1 VTGTSSPRGP
11 SPPARSPRG
20 GEQADR
26 GDVVGAAVGEEL
38 DRCRERAAGG
48 EHRVEHVALA
58 SGQVVG
64 EPLGVRRGLERLLV
78 AHHPEEADLGRR
90 QQPHHPVEHA
100 EPGAQ
105 DGDDQRLR
113 VGEPHPGGRPDGRDD
128 VDRTDP
134 DVARRLVRQQRDQLV
149 DEATERRGVGRL
161 VAQVGEL
168 VRDERVVDDVDAHG
182 THPSGARSAPRGLV
196 HRRWSAT
203 LDWCPTP
210 EDTPADRPVD
220 LTVDLPGDGIDF
232 ALAAYREEGI
242 WRLEELVH
250 DVLGDVEALAHA
262 LRRFPG
268 DGGAVGLVAVD
279 EDFFLIVRV
288 AGATTRI
295 LLSDV
300 TAGDEWELAASA
312 IDALGL
318 PTPEDEDEQVPA
330 GDLDLLGD
338 LGMGAMDMG
347 VLLDDFDLYPDE
359 MLSDVA
365 RRTRVRRA
373 VRRGRRSRVR
383 VSAHP

>member
-1 VTGTSSPRGP
+1 MRT
-11 SPPARSPRG
+11 
-20 GEQADR
+20 
-26 GDVVGAAVGEEL
+26 
-38 DRCRERAAGG
+38 
-48 EHRVEHVALA
+48 
-58 SGQVVG
+58 
-64 EPLGVRRGLERLLV
+64 
-78 AHHPEEADLGRR
+78 R
-90 QQPHHPVEHA
+90 Q
-100 EPGAQ
+100 
-105 DGDDQRLR
+105 
-113 VGEPHPGGRPDGRDD
+113 
-128 VDRTDP
+128 
-134 DVARRLVRQQRDQLV
+134 
-149 DEATERRGVGRL
+149 GVGSP
-161 VAQVGEL
+161 E
-168 VRDERVVDDVDAHG
+168 VVCH
-182 THPSGARSAPRGLV
+182 SGLV
-196 HRRWSAT
+196 SDT
-203 LDWCPTP
+203 
-210 EDTPADRPVD
+210 EDTPTDRPVD

-359 MLSDVA
+359 MLSDIA
-365 RRTRVRRA
+365 RKLGFGELFDDA
-373 VRRGRRSRVR
+373 VGLT
-383 VSAHP
+383 SA